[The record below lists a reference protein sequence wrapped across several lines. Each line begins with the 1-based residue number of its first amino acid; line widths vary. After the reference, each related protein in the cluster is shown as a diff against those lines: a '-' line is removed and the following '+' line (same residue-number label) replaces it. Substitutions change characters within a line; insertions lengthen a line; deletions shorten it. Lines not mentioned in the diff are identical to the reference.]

1 VVAVVVI
8 LNVVV
13 LARFVEWHVA
23 VWGLA
28 LNAVVAVVAVTDVVV
43 VAVTVVVAATVAV
56 VVAAVVVVQSCSD
69 VWKRAHRPGVLDC
82 PQLQRVAGFDVVV
95 VAVTVVVVA
104 ATVVVVVAAVVVQ
117 SYSDV
122 WKRAHKPGVV
132 DCLQLQRVAGFE
144 LLEFGA
150 CVHCTACCCSRWSA
164 LGGTAA
170 RSAVHLA
177 L

>member
-1 VVAVVVI
+1 MVAVVVI

-28 LNAVVAVVAVTDVVV
+28 LYAVVAVTDGVV
-43 VAVTVVVAATVAV
+43 VAVTVVVAATVA
-56 VVAAVVVVQSCSD
+56 
-69 VWKRAHRPGVLDC
+69 
-82 PQLQRVAGFDVVV
+82 
-95 VAVTVVVVA
+95 
-104 ATVVVVVAAVVVQ
+104 VVVAAVVVQ

-144 LLEFGA
+144 LLQI
-150 CVHCTACCCSRWSA
+150 
-164 LGGTAA
+164 
-170 RSAVHLA
+170 
-177 L
+177 

>member
-1 VVAVVVI
+1 MVAVVVI

-28 LNAVVAVVAVTDVVV
+28 LNAAVAVVAVTDVVV
-43 VAVTVVVAATVAV
+43 VAVTVVV
-56 VVAAVVVVQSCSD
+56 
-69 VWKRAHRPGVLDC
+69 
-82 PQLQRVAGFDVVV
+82 
-95 VAVTVVVVA
+95 VVVVA

-144 LLEFGA
+144 LLQI
-150 CVHCTACCCSRWSA
+150 
-164 LGGTAA
+164 
-170 RSAVHLA
+170 
-177 L
+177 

>member
-1 VVAVVVI
+1 MVAVVVI

-28 LNAVVAVVAVTDVVV
+28 LNAAVAVVAVT
-43 VAVTVVVAATVAV
+43 
-56 VVAAVVVVQSCSD
+56 
-69 VWKRAHRPGVLDC
+69 
-82 PQLQRVAGFDVVV
+82 DVVV

-144 LLEFGA
+144 LLQI
-150 CVHCTACCCSRWSA
+150 
-164 LGGTAA
+164 
-170 RSAVHLA
+170 
-177 L
+177 